1 MRGPGTVTGVLAL
14 EMAMDELAVALGM
27 DPVALRLANHA
38 DRDQAK
44 NLPWSSKELKNCYR
58 TAAERFGWDRRSPEP
73 RSMRDGETLI
83 GYGMATAVYHAD
95 RAPASA
101 SATLYDDGSV
111 VIDRKSTRLNSSH

>member
-44 NLPWSSKELKNCYR
+44 NLPWSSTELKNCYR
-58 TAAERFGWDRRSPEP
+58 TAAERFGWDRRSPET
-73 RSMRDGETLI
+73 RSMPAGATPI
-83 GYGMATAVYHAD
+83 GHGLWPAHSPPPT
-95 RAPASA
+95 APAPP
-101 SATLYDDGSV
+101 
-111 VIDRKSTRLNSSH
+111 RPEN